1 MQGGSNGTRS
11 TCPHCGSGE
20 IHATRWTGLVERCVL
35 YLWGWPLSMQEL
47 LQAILYAHRRAPRN
61 RQGGCLAEARC

>member
-35 YLWGWPLSMQEL
+35 YLWGWALIDAGVATGDS
-47 LQAILYAHRRAPRN
+47 ICAPSRTKKPP
-61 RQGGCLAEARC
+61 RGLPS